1 MSQTHVLPPPPVLL
15 PRRLVRELALGF
27 GYWLAFM
34 LVLEPSEVGH
44 RLLTGGHVAW
54 DQEAMRLVG
63 GAALGALATPPIL
76 ALMRRFPI
84 GGARP
89 WRNAALHLAAATA
102 MSALLIAASC
112 VIVAAFTDID
122 PRPLAVALP
131 EELVGS
137 LLLLTANIGAFIG
150 LAHAARFA
158 GRDARE
164 AAAPQRNLI
173 ARLPV
178 RTRSGVVMVEMS
190 AVDWIETQGNYLALH
205 VGAQAHLVRET
216 AARFEARLD
225 PERFMRIHRRAI
237 AAVDRIRELRPLPG
251 GDALAR
257 LDSGVEV
264 RVSRSY
270 RERLQARLRGKRV

>member
-1 MSQTHVLPPPPVLL
+1 MSQSHALSPPPALL
-15 PRRLVRELALGF
+15 PRRLVREFALGF
-27 GYWLAFM
+27 CYWLAFM
-34 LVLEPSEVGH
+34 LVLEPSEIGH
-44 RLLTGGHVAW
+44 RLLIGAQVAW
-54 DQEAMRLVG
+54 DQEAMRLAG

-76 ALMRRFPI
+76 ALVRRFPI

-89 WRNAALHLAAATA
+89 WRNATLHLVAATA
-102 MSALLIAASC
+102 MSALLIAVSC
-112 VIVAAFTDID
+112 VIVTAFTEID
-122 PRPLAVALP
+122 RRPLAVALP

-137 LLLLTANIGAFIG
+137 LLLLTANIGAFVG
-150 LAHAARFA
+150 LAHAAGLAR
-158 GRDARE
+158 RDPRPVAP
-164 AAAPQRNLI
+164 PQRSPI

-178 RTRSGVVMVEMS
+178 RTRTGVVMVEMS

-225 PERFMRIHRRAI
+225 PERFVRIHRRAI

-264 RVSRSY
+264 RVSRSH
-270 RERLQARLRGKRV
+270 RERLQARLRGERI